1 MFVFQ
6 EFGIV
11 PDIVAVAKPL
21 AAGLPLGAFI
31 VKEGLAS
38 AMSAGRHGTTFG
50 GGPLACRVSL
60 EYFAV
65 LEEQNLLEQ
74 VRRVGAYLAAEL
86 DAIKQKF
93 PAVVER
99 RGRGLIQALELDIPA
114 RPLVEAAL
122 VKGILFNST
131 QDVVL
136 RFLPP
141 FLIEEKHVDR
151 GMRLLRALLRKA
163 KPAKAAPAQTSAA
176 D

>member
-31 VKEGLAS
+31 VKEELAS

-65 LEEQNLLEQ
+65 VEEENLLEQ
-74 VRRVGAYLAAEL
+74 VRRVGAYLGTEL

-93 PAVVER
+93 QLVVER

-122 VKGILFNST
+122 AQGVLFNST

-151 GMRLLRALLRKA
+151 GMRLLRTLLRKA
-163 KPAKAAPAQTSAA
+163 QPARKAVHTPAA